1 METKD
6 IVKLGLAAIVAA
18 SLHTNAV
25 AAEKQGYI
33 LTEADIR
40 YCGLIER
47 YAKSSVSAFQ
57 KGVPYSKALA
67 VLQGSENDPDTYS
80 GLKAVLDGAHKQ
92 HRYFTKELQE
102 RVATE
107 YADKWFKACTDA
119 IIDEEEGR

>member
-1 METKD
+1 MNTKS
-6 IVKLGLAAIVAA
+6 IVKLVLATTVASA
-18 SLHTNAV
+18 LHTNAF

-33 LTEADIR
+33 LTEDDVR
-40 YCGLIER
+40 YCGLIET
-47 YAKSSVSAFQ
+47 YAKSSAKGFQ
-57 KGVPYSKALA
+57 IGVPYSKALA
-67 VLQGSENDPDTYS
+67 VLHDSKLEQDTYA

-92 HRYFTKELQE
+92 HKYFTKELQE